1 MWNLFL
7 IASALVVAAAA
18 SPDQQPRVPPAP
30 AVAPAPVSPAADAE
44 LPATPEIAARHAEA
58 PAPPA
63 SAAPVRGPVLSAV
76 AATPLTPALVQ
87 DTAPPPPP
95 APQPAVR
102 SPRQAPPPPPPP
114 APPPQGAQPR
124 TQPPPPPPAPPTPA
138 EPASPRAPRAPR
150 IARAER
156 PAASSKGVNIRIDAT
171 VIESRGEQTVGRK
184 TVSATVMDGENGFVR
199 STVIVPAQSPIDSAR
214 KDMLRGVLNMDVRA
228 WLRDDGRVTA
238 YLTLES
244 QGGAIDLG
252 ERGSGSDAGIRQSV
266 AVVLEQNKPL
276 VVAQSADAVGDRR
289 LALEVTATLLK

>member
-7 IASALVVAAAA
+7 IASAVVVAAAA
-18 SPDQQPRVPPAP
+18 PFEQQPRVAPAP
-30 AVAPAPVSPAADAE
+30 AVAPVPVVPAGQAAVTAAPDIPASDA
-44 LPATPEIAARHAEA
+44 AV
-58 PAPPA
+58 PAPPV
-63 SAAPVRGPVLSAV
+63 SAAPVRGPVFPALAV
-76 AATPLTPALVQ
+76 TALTPALAQ
-87 DTAPPPPP
+87 DTPPPPPP
-95 APQPAVR
+95 APPPATR
-102 SPRQAPPPPPPP
+102 SPRQAPPPPPP

-124 TQPPPPPPAPPTPA
+124 TQPPPPPPAPPPPA
-138 EPASPRAPRAPR
+138 EPALPRAPRAPR

-156 PAASSKGVNIRIDAT
+156 PGASSKGVNIRIDAT

-184 TVSATVMDGENGFVR
+184 TVSATVMDGENGSVR
-199 STVIVPAQSPIDSAR
+199 STVIVPAQSPTDGAR

-289 LALEVTATLLK
+289 LALEVTATVLK